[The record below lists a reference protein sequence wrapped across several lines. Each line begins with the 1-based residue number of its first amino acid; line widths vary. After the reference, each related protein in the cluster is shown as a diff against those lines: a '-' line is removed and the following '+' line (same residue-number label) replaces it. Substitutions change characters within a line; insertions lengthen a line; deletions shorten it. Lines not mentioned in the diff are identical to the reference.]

1 MSPFIINY
9 DLEAQ
14 PLFATR
20 LLSPGICGVIVTA
33 DGDHPAAELFEQIR
47 RADNSYWCIW
57 GNLTRWKGKR
67 VRPRSLARWVTGPLP
82 LPAIAYE
89 SWAAR
94 QREVES
100 LK

>member
-33 DGDHPAAELFEQIR
+33 DGDHPGVALIEQMQ
-47 RADNSYWCIW
+47 RADGTYWCIW
-57 GNLTRWKGKR
+57 GNLSRWKSKR
-67 VRPRSLARWVTGPLP
+67 LLDRGVTGSLP
-82 LPAIAYE
+82 VPAMAYE

-94 QREVES
+94 QLEVES
-100 LK
+100 LS